1 MEFLRSNCIDS
12 RVGIPIPYAITMVLP
27 KGILMKVPYG
37 RARDHRVHH
46 LHHHQH
52 HLGRGPFWVLPIW
65 KSIDSMGLRL
75 GLPKSDPK
83 IVDWRDGSFWGK
95 KSHEVA
101 GCGIGILR
109 MRNPLPCLVRSCQN
123 LGGMGGG
130 VRRRPAAAVVT
141 PKIERRRLPS

>member
-1 MEFLRSNCIDS
+1 MNYNSTICDYVTLFFSDGVDDAINKRTYN
-12 RVGIPIPYAITMVLP
+12 IPNSAY
-27 KGILMKVPYG
+27 
-37 RARDHRVHH
+37 
-46 LHHHQH
+46 
-52 HLGRGPFWVLPIW
+52 
-65 KSIDSMGLRL
+65 LRL